1 MAVIVKEALANGTSD
16 EEVYKALDDYQVC
29 HQP

>member
-16 EEVYKALDDYQVC
+16 EEVYKVLDAYQVC